1 MTKKKQYIKCLVD
14 TCIYNNCDKT
24 TCSLNEINVGCCS
37 CNSPNCKEDTVCNS
51 FKEKKS
57 N

>member
-1 MTKKKQYIKCLVD
+1 MRRKKQYIKCLVD
-14 TCIYNNCDKT
+14 TCIYNICDKM